1 MLKKRLFYG
10 AFFWTVLVTVLSL
23 VSFRSAPKI
32 IISLGT
38 SDKAVHFVFYFVFV
52 LLWGLYRFSWGRMQN
67 RTFFYLFLLA
77 ITYGGCMEICQELF
91 TQRRTADWYDML
103 ANTIGALFGLIV
115 LYLCSIY
122 RTRKL

>member
-10 AFFWTVLVTVLSL
+10 AFLWTVIVTVLSL
-23 VSFRSAPKI
+23 VSFRRAPKI
-32 IISLGT
+32 ILSLGV
-38 SDKAVHFVFYFVFV
+38 SDKAVHFVFYSVFV
-52 LLWGLYRFSWGRMQN
+52 LLWGLYVLSIKRLQS

-91 TQRRTADWYDML
+91 TERRKADWYDML
-103 ANTIGALFGLIV
+103 ANAIGALFGLIV
-115 LYLCSIY
+115 LYLCSNY